1 MPSTSIDAAGIIVA
15 ARALSATAGAVAP
28 MLATRM
34 ATLGELTKD
43 TVAIPIMQRH
53 TPVVSG
59 ALRDSTTGQVIPTGL
74 AVDILIRQPA
84 TSLPN
89 QDGSGGGH
97 SYVGWVIHGRG
108 EIFAPSDG
116 PFSTG
121 KQALRT
127 PWGPRKHV
135 AASKPN
141 LYNTEAVAEMV
152 APLETLVA
160 TEATKLTEEVA
171 ALLKP

>member
-1 MPSTSIDAAGIIVA
+1 MPMSIDASGFIAAAARLESGAASVA
-15 ARALSATAGAVAP
+15 ATLETRLAALAEVA
-28 MLATRM
+28 
-34 ATLGELTKD
+34 KD
-43 TVAIPIMQRH
+43 EVAIPIMQRH

-59 ALRDSTTGQVIPTGL
+59 ALRDSTTGQVIANGL
-74 AVDILIRQPA
+74 GVDILLRQPA

-97 SYVGWVIHGRG
+97 SYVGWVINGRS

-135 AASKPN
+135 AASQANP
-141 LYNTEAVAEMV
+141 YNTEAVAEMIP
-152 APLETLVA
+152 PLETLVA
-160 TEATKLTEEVA
+160 AEGVKLTVEVA
-171 ALLKP
+171 GMLKP